1 MTLLPPFAQRLVD
14 ARLPALARGSQS
26 LDRSWPRG
34 DALCETSEKHTITPY
49 HHFRSLRLPMA
60 SMTIRSTYAFDTE
73 TAQAIR
79 ALAKRWNVSQA
90 EAIRR
95 SVRIA
100 MEQQANE
107 PTPAEVLAHYREQGA
122 PRSWEETLQITEQ
135 LRQARAADDR
145 RRTGR
150 QD

>member
-1 MTLLPPFAQRLVD
+1 
-14 ARLPALARGSQS
+14 
-26 LDRSWPRG
+26 
-34 DALCETSEKHTITPY
+34 
-49 HHFRSLRLPMA
+49 MA
-60 SMTIRSTYAFDTE
+60 SMTIRSTYSFDTE

-100 MEQQANE
+100 TEQQANE
-107 PTPAEVLAHYREQGA
+107 PTPAEVVAHYRERGA
-122 PRSWEETLQITEQ
+122 PRSWEKTLQITEQ
-135 LRQARAADDR
+135 LRQERAADDR

-150 QD
+150 DD